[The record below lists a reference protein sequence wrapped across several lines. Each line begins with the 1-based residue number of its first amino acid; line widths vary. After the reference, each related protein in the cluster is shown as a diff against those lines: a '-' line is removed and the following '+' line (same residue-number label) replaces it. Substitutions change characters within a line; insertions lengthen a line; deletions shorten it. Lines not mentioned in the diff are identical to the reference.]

1 MKRQRS
7 QDDDDDGGDDD
18 GDILLLNVRGRPFAT
33 TFGTVRSAPGS
44 YLATLF
50 QKGGVFRAPKRDADG
65 RYFIDRDP
73 ECFSRVLEFLGCGSR
88 LLPRKMSA
96 EEWLQLRHEASFYL
110 LPELE
115 SQLLEYR
122 NVDFDDG
129 DPSAPRVRLQ
139 QASRFAGVNE
149 LWRVGFNLRDICH
162 EGVQAE
168 DLLLPDS
175 VFCLTVLYGAG
186 YTTSRLFGLKVVT
199 KLSSTVLP
207 QKCYFIYGRMERYG
221 ERHKSVCVC
230 SVKPHQKEIE
240 DVRSGGDVVS
250 LNSDRELKALGPNYQ
265 VFEPWDLNV
274 IP

>member
-50 QKGGVFRAPKRDADG
+50 QKGSAFRAPVRDADG
-65 RYFIDRDP
+65 RYFIDRSP
-73 ECFSRVLEFLGCGSR
+73 EYFSEILEFLGCGSR

-96 EEWLQLRHEASFYL
+96 VEWLRLRLETSFYGIE
-110 LPELE
+110 ELE

-122 NVDFDDG
+122 NLDFQDM
-129 DPSAPRVRLQ
+129 SLQ

-149 LWRVGFNLRDICH
+149 LWRVGFNLGDIRH
-162 EGVQAE
+162 AGVQAE

-175 VFCLTVLYGAG
+175 VFCLTVLYKAG

-199 KLSSTVLP
+199 KLSSTSP
-207 QKCYFIYGRMERYG
+207 PKCCFIYGWIKCPTNAYG
-221 ERHKSVCVC
+221 YRICVC
-230 SVKPHQKEIE
+230 PVKPHQRKIE
-240 DVRSGGDVVS
+240 DVRSGVEVVS
-250 LNSDRELKALGPNYQ
+250 EINSERDLITLGPGYRT
-265 VFEPWDLNV
+265 FGSWELNV